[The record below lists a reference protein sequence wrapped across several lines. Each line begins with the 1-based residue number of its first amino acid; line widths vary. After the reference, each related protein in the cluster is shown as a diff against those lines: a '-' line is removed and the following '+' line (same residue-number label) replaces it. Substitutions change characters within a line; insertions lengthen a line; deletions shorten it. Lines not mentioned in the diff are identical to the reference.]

1 VLEKWPQWRG
11 ADDVGLD
18 RVQLKVLSQATTAIQ
33 AFEAGEVDA
42 CLEYATCIPPADFDR
57 VKETPEYAEF
67 PALSTGYLG
76 FNVKK
81 VPLAVRRALALAV
94 DRSSLVEN
102 VVRVG
107 APATSF
113 TPKGMPG
120 FDVIE
125 QDFLPVE
132 ADLERA
138 RTALGGAAPKLTV
151 FGPSDELSRQSL
163 VAIQSMWRDLGADL
177 EVKTQEWAHSSSN
190 ARRSSPPTRR
200 GGRRR
205 RSTNRGS
212 WSRQRSPRA
221 RARPHGAARAG

>member
-1 VLEKWPQWRG
+1 M
-11 ADDVGLD
+11 
-18 RVQLKVLSQATTAIQ
+18 
-33 AFEAGEVDA
+33 
-42 CLEYATCIPPADFDR
+42 
-57 VKETPEYAEF
+57 
-67 PALSTGYLG
+67 
-76 FNVKK
+76 
-81 VPLAVRRALALAV
+81 RRALALAV

-138 RTALGGAAPKLTV
+138 HTALGGAAPKLTV

-163 VAIQSMWRDLGADL
+163 VAIQSMWRDLGGDL
-177 EVKTQEWAHSSSN
+177 EIKTQEWAQFLEFLGPPPNDAVDAYLIGWIGDYADAINFLELWTCKSGNNLSN
-190 ARRSSPPTRR
+190 YCDPEFDKLIEQARQTPDDGERHELAAQAEALLTGSDGALPIVPLHWGTSPILRR
-200 GGRRR
+200 ESVKGLELNLLGQFDW
-205 RSTNRGS
+205 T
-212 WSRQRSPRA
+212 A
-221 RARPHGAARAG
+221 ITLD